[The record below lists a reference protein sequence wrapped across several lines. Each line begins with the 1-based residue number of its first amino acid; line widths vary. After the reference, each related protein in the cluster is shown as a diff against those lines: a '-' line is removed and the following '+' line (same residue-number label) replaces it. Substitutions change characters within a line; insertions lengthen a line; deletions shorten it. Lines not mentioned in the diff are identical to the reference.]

1 MGNQREKIS
10 IRITPNQSLVLA
22 EMSQALG
29 TTYSMLIRT
38 IVGDWITKNEDYIY
52 RIIDKKKVQNAANQQ
67 VGEEEEKGIFGQE

>member
-1 MGNQREKIS
+1 MGKRSDKIS

-38 IVGDWITKNEDYIY
+38 ILGDWITKNEDYID
-52 RIIDKKKVQNAANQQ
+52 RIIEKKRKEDGKMAKN
-67 VGEEEEKGIFGQE
+67 

>member
-1 MGNQREKIS
+1 MGKRSDKIS

-38 IVGDWITKNEDYIY
+38 ILGDWITKNEDYID
-52 RIIDKKKVQNAANQQ
+52 RIIEKKRNEDATNQQ
-67 VGEEEEKGIFGQE
+67 A

>member
-1 MGNQREKIS
+1 MGKRSDKIS

-38 IVGDWITKNEDYIY
+38 ILGDWITKNEDYID
-52 RIIDKKKVQNAANQQ
+52 RIIEKKRNEDGKMAQN
-67 VGEEEEKGIFGQE
+67 

>member
-1 MGNQREKIS
+1 MGKRSDKIS

-38 IVGDWITKNEDYIY
+38 ILGDWITKNEDYID
-52 RIIDKKKVQNAANQQ
+52 RIIEKKRNEDANNQQ
-67 VGEEEEKGIFGQE
+67 N

>member
-1 MGNQREKIS
+1 MGKRSDKIS

-38 IVGDWITKNEDYIY
+38 ILGDWITKNEDYID
-52 RIIDKKKVQNAANQQ
+52 RIIEKKRNEDADNQQ
-67 VGEEEEKGIFGQE
+67 N